1 MIRSIAVTA
10 CAVLLFA
17 TSVAAADRVQ
27 DGQWETSLTL
37 AAGKPMVTKY
47 CLTPAEAKSMNGDA
61 ATVRKYLEETTA
73 TATKGFCKVKTVK
86 VDKNQTVV
94 AIVCG
99 KTEVINTTK
108 YSGDKYES
116 KSSDGTLVA
125 GKRLGV
131 CPKS

>member
-10 CAVLLFA
+10 VALFLA

-27 DGQWETSLTL
+27 EGQWETNLTM
-37 AAGKPMVTKY
+37 GTGTPMVTKY
-47 CLTPAEAKSMNGDA
+47 CITPADARSMNGDE
-61 ATVRKYLEETTA
+61 ATVRKYLEDSTA
-73 TATKGFCKVKTVK
+73 TATKGACTVKSVK

-99 KTEVINTTK
+99 KTEVVNTTK
-108 YSGDKYES
+108 YFGDRYES
-116 KSSDGTLVA
+116 KSSNGALVA